1 MTNILFIADVI
12 GSPGRDV
19 VQALLPGLRRRHEVH
34 LVICNG
40 ENAAGGFGLTRESAA
55 GLYDAG
61 VDVLTGGNHL
71 WDRRDAAAYLEEEP
85 RLVRPANMPPGT
97 PGRGSAI
104 FKAADGTAVGIV
116 SLLGQVFMREVD
128 SPFRVADPLIAELR
142 GKTKVI
148 FVDFHAE
155 ATAEKVA
162 LGWHLDGRV
171 SAVIG
176 THTHTQ
182 TADERILAG
191 GTACLT
197 DAGMTGGFE
206 SVIGMDRHGALR
218 RFLTLL
224 PQRLTPSSGDL
235 RMNAVLLSVDPATG
249 RARSIRRLQIPY
261 DPASG
266 GEARIL
272 RGDEPA
278 ETARYAA
285 QTEVQRLKGLGV
297 EPKLAL
303 VSVGN
308 DPASKIYMRRKQ
320 EACEQVGIAVERIR
334 FEAGAT
340 TAAVMER
347 VRALGANPD
356 VHGILVQLPLA
367 PPAEPQEILEAIPPE
382 KDVDGFHPMNVG
394 RMSLGLPA
402 LISAT
407 PRGILEMLRYHE
419 IPLAGKHA
427 VVLGRSNIV
436 GRPMATLLSSKGVDM
451 TVTLGHSRSGPEL
464 QQLAREADLL
474 VAAIGKP
481 EIVDADWVK
490 PGATVVDVGIHRVA
504 APDRPKGTRLCGD
517 VDAESVRRVA
527 GALSPVPGGVGPL
540 TVAMV
545 VTNTVI
551 AAARQRGLV
560 PAGQA

>member
-19 VQALLPGLRRRHEVH
+19 VQALLPGLRRRHDVH

-40 ENAAGGFGLTRESAA
+40 ENAAGGFGLTRETAS

-71 WDRRDAAAYLEEEP
+71 WDRRDAATYLEEEP

-104 FKAADGTAVGIV
+104 FKASDGTAVGVV

-142 GKTKVI
+142 AKTRVI

-197 DAGMTGGFE
+197 DAGMTGGFD

-249 RARSIRRLQIPY
+249 SARSIRRLQIPF
-261 DPASG
+261 DPASR

-285 QTEVQRLKGLGV
+285 HAEVQRLKGLGV
-297 EPKLAL
+297 EPRLAL
-303 VSVGN
+303 VSVGD
-308 DPASKIYMRRKQ
+308 DPARRS
-320 EACEQVGIAVERIR
+320 
-334 FEAGAT
+334 T
-340 TAAVMER
+340 
-347 VRALGANPD
+347 
-356 VHGILVQLPLA
+356 
-367 PPAEPQEILEAIPPE
+367 
-382 KDVDGFHPMNVG
+382 
-394 RMSLGLPA
+394 
-402 LISAT
+402 
-407 PRGILEMLRYHE
+407 
-419 IPLAGKHA
+419 
-427 VVLGRSNIV
+427 
-436 GRPMATLLSSKGVDM
+436 
-451 TVTLGHSRSGPEL
+451 
-464 QQLAREADLL
+464 
-474 VAAIGKP
+474 
-481 EIVDADWVK
+481 
-490 PGATVVDVGIHRVA
+490 
-504 APDRPKGTRLCGD
+504 
-517 VDAESVRRVA
+517 
-527 GALSPVPGGVGPL
+527 
-540 TVAMV
+540 
-545 VTNTVI
+545 
-551 AAARQRGLV
+551 
-560 PAGQA
+560 